1 MKRTLLSAFAVTL
14 LLTAANAQVDLVNKA
29 SENAT
34 DAAKQGFSF
43 TNVIDLSTTPV
54 ENQGASGTCWSYSA
68 NSFLESEMIKNG
80 QAPIHLS
87 KIYTVRKSYMEKANA
102 FVLMKGGLSWGDG
115 GEGHDVINMYAKY
128 GTLPEKDYTGLVN
141 GKKINRF
148 GPMQKKL
155 KALLESVVETKG
167 QIDPAAWKAAFKKIL
182 DDSLGKVPE
191 SFQYKGKTY
200 TPESFAKEV
209 AHLDAN
215 NYIEFI
221 SQTSTPYYQK
231 AMMMASDNWAFQWDY
246 NITPT
251 DMTDIIDNAL
261 KSGYTVGWGA
271 DVSEPYFS
279 WPNGVAFVPKNAPSL
294 EGKKLTKSEKAAIYN
309 GDKTELAITGAIRQQ
324 GLDDYTTTDDHG
336 MHIVGLAKDQDGKE
350 FYIVKNSWGTKNDY
364 KGFLYVSKAYVQYKT
379 TSLLVNKK
387 AVPKKISK
395 KIDLKK

>member
-1 MKRTLLSAFAVTL
+1 MKRTLLSAFAVLVTVSMA
-14 LLTAANAQVDLVNKA
+14 TAQVNLVKKA

-34 DAAKQGFSF
+34 DAAKQGFQF

-54 ENQGASGTCWSYSA
+54 ENQGSSGTCWSYSA

-80 QAPIHLS
+80 QAPVHLS
-87 KIYTVRKSYMEKANA
+87 KIYTVRNAYMEKAEA
-102 FVLMKGGLSWGDG
+102 YVLMQGGLSWGDG

-128 GTLPEKDYTGLVN
+128 GTLPESDYTGLVN
-141 GKKINRF
+141 GKQINQF

-155 KALLESVVETKG
+155 KELLDSVVATKG
-167 QIDPAAWKAAFKKIL
+167 QIDPAAWRAEFKKIL
-182 DDSLGKVPE
+182 DDSLGAVPA

-200 TPESFAKEV
+200 TPETFAKEV
-209 AHLDAN
+209 AHLDAD

-221 SQTSTPYYQK
+221 SQTSTPYYKK

-251 DMTDIIDNAL
+251 DMTDVIDNAL
-261 KSGYTVGWGA
+261 KNGYTVGWGA

-279 WPNGVAFVPKNAPSL
+279 WPNGVAFVPKNAEEL
-294 EGKKLTKSEKAAIYN
+294 EGKKLTRDEKSAIYN
-309 GDKTELAITGAIRQQ
+309 GDRTELVITPENRQQ
-324 GLDDYTTTDDHG
+324 GLEDYTTTDDHG
-336 MHIVGLAKDQDGKE
+336 MHIVGMAKDQDGKE

-387 AVPKKISK
+387 SVPKNLAKKISM
-395 KIDLKK
+395 

>member
-1 MKRTLLSAFAVTL
+1 MKRTFLSAFAV
-14 LLTAANAQVDLVNKA
+14 LLTVSMATAQVNLVNKA

-34 DAAKQGFSF
+34 DAAKQGFQF

-54 ENQGASGTCWSYSA
+54 ENQGSSGTCWSYSA

-87 KIYTVRKSYMEKANA
+87 KIYTVRHAYMEKANA
-102 FVLMKGGLSWGDG
+102 YVLMQGGLNWGDG

-128 GTLPEKDYTGLVN
+128 GTLPESVYTGLVH
-141 GKKINRF
+141 GKKINHF

-155 KALLESVVETKG
+155 KALLDSVIAIKG
-167 QIDPAAWKAAFKKIL
+167 QIDPAAWKAEFKKIL
-182 DDSLGKVPE
+182 DDSLGAVPE
-191 SFQYKGKTY
+191 SFQYNGKTY
-200 TPESFAKEV
+200 TPETFAKEV

-215 NYIEFI
+215 NYVEFI

-231 AMMMASDNWAFQWDY
+231 AMMMASDNWAYQWDY
-246 NITPT
+246 NITPK

-261 KSGYTVGWGA
+261 KNGYTVGWGA

-279 WPNGVAFVPKNAPSL
+279 WPNGVAFVPQNAQAL
-294 EGKKLTKSEKAAIYN
+294 EGKKLTRDEKAAIYK
-309 GDKTELAITGAIRQQ
+309 GDRTELNVTPELRQK
-324 GLDDYTTTDDHG
+324 GLEDYTTTDDHG
-336 MHIVGLAKDQDGKE
+336 MHIVGMAKDQDGKE

-379 TSLLVNKK
+379 TSMLVNKK
-387 AVPKKISK
+387 AVPKNLAK
-395 KIDLKK
+395 KMSL